1 MDADKQT
8 MILDAAFDAFIRH
21 GFRRVTMGEIARA
34 AGMSRPALYLEFAN
48 KEDIFTAVL
57 RRYSDDLL
65 SEIQAGLKA
74 RNTPVD
80 QLMFVCDIWVVRPF
94 EMVQQAPDAQ
104 ELTDAGHAFASGLIA
119 QVHQRLERIVA
130 EIVTNAGSPSA
141 SAMPSAA
148 SIAHVMVTAIH
159 GFKDHAQDLADLK
172 RLCADLVSLIAG
184 PGSR

>member
-74 RNTPVD
+74 RNTPAD

-94 EMVQQAPDAQ
+94 EMVQQGRLPLGKGATVLWVGMTND
-104 ELTDAGHAFASGLIA
+104 
-119 QVHQRLERIVA
+119 QVSTLFLF
-130 EIVTNAGSPSA
+130 P
-141 SAMPSAA
+141 
-148 SIAHVMVTAIH
+148 
-159 GFKDHAQDLADLK
+159 
-172 RLCADLVSLIAG
+172 
-184 PGSR
+184 